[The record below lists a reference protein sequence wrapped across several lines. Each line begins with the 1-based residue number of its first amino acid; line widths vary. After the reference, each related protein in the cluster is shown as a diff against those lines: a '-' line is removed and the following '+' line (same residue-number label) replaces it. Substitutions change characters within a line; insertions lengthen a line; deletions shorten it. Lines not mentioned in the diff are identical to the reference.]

1 MALGGAAARGT
12 MIVSLCKDNFFSFIF
27 HKNPNK
33 IRPLFVCY
41 TESTYFCLSL
51 RDGVLLN
58 RILTGAQPMVNALRV
73 TLRLDNLVMPI
84 HFIIA
89 IQTI

>member
-58 RILTGAQPMVNALRV
+58 HILTCTQQMGNALCLS
-73 TLRLDNLVMPI
+73 LRLNI
-84 HFIIA
+84 
-89 IQTI
+89 